1 MSVAQVDDKGRLVLG
16 RKFAGKT
23 VLLRE
28 VDESTVEITM
38 ARVISEHEAWLL
50 NNPEARASVARG
62 LDQARKGLLAPSPD
76 LAADEEFAAKLAD

>member
-1 MSVAQVDDKGRLVLG
+1 MSVAQVDEKGRLVLG
-16 RKFAGKT
+16 KKFAGKT

-62 LDQARKGLLAPSPD
+62 LDQARKGQLTTSPD
-76 LAADEEFAAKLAD
+76 LAADEDFAAQLAD